1 MPKESQT
8 DKRILF
14 EMTGR
19 RLNSID
25 FPVEDETDQEEDSEV
40 LLDDM
45 LGYRR
50 SSVLA
55 TNEQDDIQRY

>member
-19 RLNSID
+19 RLDSND

-55 TNEQDDIQRY
+55 TSE